1 MIYHV
6 NREYDKDKN
15 SGLSKQELS
24 QLMLRLSN
32 DEAIIGKVPNLSES
46 ELEHLFDD
54 WNTNKDDKIS
64 WIEFREGLNRWTWKL
79 QDRTKLDQ
87 IVDTFFQ

>member
-1 MIYHV
+1 
-6 NREYDKDKN
+6 
-15 SGLSKQELS
+15 
-24 QLMLRLSN
+24 MLRLAN
-32 DEAIIGKVPNLSES
+32 DEAIIGKVPNLTES

-54 WNTNKDDKIS
+54 WNTNKDDKVS

-79 QDRTKLDQ
+79 QDRAKLDQ